1 MAKIHFLGTA
11 SGTEPIKG
19 MHHTC
24 FCIEAGD
31 YVYWFDAGENCSRNA
46 HLSGIDLLSVRAVFI
61 SHTHMD
67 HVGGLGNLL
76 WNIRKLTTISPRR
89 PPDKKINLFI
99 PNLCSWAGILQMLK
113 CAEGNFKCDFD
124 IAVDQTVDGIIYEDE
139 TIKVKAYHNHH
150 LQEDEY
156 EGWLSFSY
164 LIEVEGKKILFSGDV
179 RDMHDLDD
187 ALSNGCDIL
196 LVETGHH
203 KLADICEYAKT
214 KNIGKIIFIH
224 HGREIINDLNGAE
237 EKLLSFPCEVKIS
250 FDGMVEEL

>member
-67 HVGGLGNLL
+67 HLGGLGNLL
-76 WNIRKLTTISPRR
+76 WNIRKLTTLSERR
-89 PPDKKINLFI
+89 PPNKKINLFI
-99 PNLCSWAGILQMLK
+99 PNLFMWNALENLL
-113 CAEGNFKCDFD
+113 AHTEGGFKCDFD
-124 IAVDQTVDGIIYEDE
+124 ILTSRTKDGLVYEDDN
-139 TIKVKAYHNHH
+139 IKVMAFHNHH
-150 LQEDEY
+150 LQSEEND
-156 EGWLSFSY
+156 GWLSYSY
-164 LIEVEGKKILFSGDV
+164 LININNKKILFSGDI

-187 ALSNGCDIL
+187 ALLGGCDIL

-203 KLADICEYAKT
+203 KLSDICEYVKT
-214 KNIGKIIFIH
+214 KSIGKIIFIH
-224 HGREIINDLNGAE
+224 HGREIINDLKGAQ
-237 EKLLSFPCEVKIS
+237 EKLLSFPCDAKIS
-250 FDGMVEEL
+250 FDTMTEEI